1 MRPHQLS
8 LLAAAR
14 DLEKAAVLRDLEVGE
29 PQLMTT
35 YGVLA
40 DRVGAGKTLVAMA
53 LAQDPPPAAASLL
66 VKKSGGAQ
74 IVRLRGNGPVRE
86 VEPEWMDLSS
96 GEAFMKALSG
106 GGGSSGK
113 LRTIFPRTALA
124 IVPHTVVNQWEA
136 YAKEQAAADFKT
148 VFIKRTVDC
157 NFETVDFYRRVFT
170 ADLVVVSNTMLKRFI
185 GAISFYGQE
194 FSKILWSRLFIDEAD
209 TIAAGLRQEEVAAR
223 FTWFITGSWI
233 NMALPRGVGEWT
245 IKSMEAG
252 LRSLV
257 GGGSVPGVTA
267 SRTGLVHQTLAES
280 HDPLYTAT
288 ILRCSDAWIDESLAP
303 PPMVYETVLCEAPAN
318 LAALANF
325 VTPAAMEAL
334 HAGDAAG
341 AMVAMGVKPVAG
353 ASVVERLTERL
364 RGDLRNAEKVVAHRK
379 EMEYS
384 TAAAKAVGIAKA
396 EAEVARIQKQL
407 EGLSERV
414 GALLGGSSTCPICYD
429 PTRTPTLTPCCRQ
442 AFCLSCLCEC
452 ISTKP
457 ICPLC
462 RAAIRSAKDL
472 VVVGEGTGN
481 GTEGEGESG
490 GVEKLPT
497 KGAALL
503 RMLTEGCKNPAS
515 RYLVFSAHEA
525 SFKGLRDVL
534 AARKVRCEMLSGTAA
549 RVERLRKQFREGKV
563 QVLCMNAR
571 YVGAGINLEP
581 ATHVVLY
588 HRMNAELERQ
598 VIGRAVRF
606 ERATELRVV
615 YLAHETETGLNG
627 LSGSSEVIV
636 HV

>member
-1 MRPHQLS
+1 
-8 LLAAAR
+8 
-14 DLEKAAVLRDLEVGE
+14 
-29 PQLMTT
+29 
-35 YGVLA
+35 
-40 DRVGAGKTLVAMA
+40 
-53 LAQDPPPAAASLL
+53 
-66 VKKSGGAQ
+66 
-74 IVRLRGNGPVRE
+74 
-86 VEPEWMDLSS
+86 
-96 GEAFMKALSG
+96 
-106 GGGSSGK
+106 
-113 LRTIFPRTALA
+113 
-124 IVPHTVVNQWEA
+124 
-136 YAKEQAAADFKT
+136 
-148 VFIKRTVDC
+148 
-157 NFETVDFYRRVFT
+157 
-170 ADLVVVSNTMLKRFI
+170 
-185 GAISFYGQE
+185 
-194 FSKILWSRLFIDEAD
+194 
-209 TIAAGLRQEEVAAR
+209 
-223 FTWFITGSWI
+223 
-233 NMALPRGVGEWT
+233 
-245 IKSMEAG
+245 
-252 LRSLV
+252 
-257 GGGSVPGVTA
+257 
-267 SRTGLVHQTLAES
+267 
-280 HDPLYTAT
+280 
-288 ILRCSDAWIDESLAP
+288 
-303 PPMVYETVLCEAPAN
+303 
-318 LAALANF
+318 
-325 VTPAAMEAL
+325 MEAL

-353 ASVVERLTERL
+353 ESVVERLTERL
-364 RGDLRNAEKVVAHRK
+364 RSDLRAAEKVVAFKK

-384 TAAAKAVGIAKA
+384 TTAAKAAGVAKA
-396 EAEVARIQKQL
+396 EAEVVRIQKQL
-407 EGLSERV
+407 EGLRERV
-414 GALLGGSSTCPICYD
+414 SALVGGSTCPICYD
-429 PTRTPTLTPCCRQ
+429 PARTPALTPCCRQ

-472 VVVGEGTGN
+472 VVVGEGAAASDSDSVST
-481 GTEGEGESG
+481 
-490 GVEKLPT
+490 VEKLPT

-606 ERATELRVV
+606 ERSAELRVV